1 MYCLPQD
8 LAISV
13 LRSST
18 NSTLHKIAFTPQFTE
33 LQSKYPVNM
42 LNNIFREYL

>member
-1 MYCLPQD
+1 MGDNTMYCLPQN

-18 NSTLHKIAFTPQFTE
+18 NSLLHEIAFTPQFTE
-33 LQSKYPVNM
+33 LLSKYPANT
-42 LNNIFREYL
+42 